1 MKKLFTFLL
10 LFFALFMLAGSE
22 PLWKNL
28 PDGGKGEKIY
38 YLGQFANFK
47 EISEQDMLFFKKIQK
62 KAEKEKVLGII
73 LELDTPGGSVDT
85 ALKYISLFAR
95 SKVPL
100 VVYLNPQ
107 GISAGMIIALGADR
121 IAINPLGVIGDAMP
135 IQMQGAK
142 IRPIVDKKRSETEQ
156 KQDKSKENITENKK
170 EISSKNTL
178 DKIIE
183 ELKKHEN
190 LKENKENQALADQK
204 FLTVFYKIMQLM
216 AEKNNRPVKI
226 IRATCDPYIEL
237 KKEIDGIDHKSGSPL
252 TLSAAEALKLNV
264 VDYIVKDKNELLSS
278 LGAPHAELVEI
289 KKDGIEQIIS
299 FLSHPVLS
307 GLLLTL
313 GLIGIFIEIKT
324 PGFGVS
330 GTLGTLFIVLFFLGH
345 VASGASE
352 WGPMVVFFVGLI
364 LLLLE
369 IFLIPGFGIIGL
381 LGFGCIIF
389 ALLTAFGSGNL
400 QTGLQ
405 VVVLSLL
412 AVLASCILLYIYVLP
427 KSKFFGRFTL
437 TATSGNVEKKS
448 ISNTEE
454 TSQIVPGTTGITL
467 TALKPAGKVKFG
479 EQIFEGRSFD
489 SSAIDENTLVTVVK
503 TSPFEIEVRKKG

>member
-1 MKKLFTFLL
+1 MKRFSIFC
-10 LFFALFMLAGSE
+10 LFFIFSSILCGAE

-28 PDGGKGEKIY
+28 NNEGRGEKIF
-38 YLGQFANFK
+38 YLPQFSEFK
-47 EISEQDMLFFKKIQK
+47 EISNQDMLFFKKVQAR
-62 KAEKEKVLGII
+62 AEKEKALAII

-100 VVYLNPQ
+100 VVFLNPQ

-135 IQMQGAK
+135 VQQQGTK
-142 IRPIVDKKRSETEQ
+142 IRPIADRKRSVSEQ
-156 KQDKSKENITENKK
+156 QKNKQKTA
-170 EISSKNTL
+170 
-178 DKIIE
+178 DKIEKSTVQQIID
-183 ELKKHEN
+183 ELKKHDAIKN
-190 LKENKENQALADQK
+190 TKEEQALADQK
-204 FLTVFYKIMQLM
+204 FLTVFYKIMELLAQ
-216 AEKNNRPVKI
+216 KNKRPEKI

-237 KKEIDGIDHKSGSPL
+237 KKETDGIDHKSGSPL
-252 TLSAAEALKLNV
+252 TLSAAEALKLGV
-264 VDYIVKDKNELLSS
+264 VDYIAKDKKELLAS
-278 LGAPHAELVEI
+278 LGAPQAELVEI
-289 KKDGIEQIIS
+289 KKDAFEQIIA

-313 GLIGIFIEIKT
+313 GLIGIFIEIRT

-352 WGPMVVFFVGLI
+352 WGPIVVFFVGLI

-369 IFLIPGFGIIGL
+369 VFLIPGFGIVGV
-381 LGFGCIIF
+381 LGFSCILF
-389 ALLTAFGSGNL
+389 SLLSAFGSGNL
-400 QTGLQ
+400 QTGLK

-412 AVLASCILLYIYVLP
+412 AVMVICILLYMYILP
-427 KSKFFGRFTL
+427 KSRFFGRFIL
-437 TATSGNVEKKS
+437 NTASGETDKNNISEKTSFKAAVGMS
-448 ISNTEE
+448 
-454 TSQIVPGTTGITL
+454 GITL
-467 TALKPAGKVKFG
+467 TQLKPTGKVKFA

-489 SSAIDENTLVTVVK
+489 GSVIPENTAVTAVK
-503 TSPFEIEVRKKG
+503 INPFEIEVKKEENA

>member
-1 MKKLFTFLL
+1 MKNIFAFLL
-10 LFFALFMLAGSE
+10 LMTAMLLYSAE

-28 PDGGKGEKIY
+28 PDGGKNEKIY
-38 YLGQFANFK
+38 YISQFSDFK
-47 EISEQDMLFFKKIQK
+47 EISDQEMLFFKKIQK
-62 KAEKEKVLGII
+62 KAEKEKILGII

-85 ALKYISLFAR
+85 ALKYISLFAK
-95 SKVPL
+95 SKIPL

-135 IQMQGAK
+135 IQMQSGK
-142 IRPIVDKKRSETEQ
+142 IRPITDKKRSESEQ
-156 KQDKSKENITENKK
+156 KKENSEKVAPSTDKN
-170 EISSKNTL
+170 SKHIVEKVI
-178 DKIIE
+178 D
-183 ELKKHEN
+183 ELKKHED
-190 LKENKENQALADQK
+190 LKKNDEDQALADQK
-204 FLTVFYKIMQLM
+204 FLTVFYKIMQLL
-216 AEKNNRPVKI
+216 AEKNNRPVKVV
-226 IRATCDPYIEL
+226 RATCDPYIEL
-237 KKEIDGIDHKSGSPL
+237 KKDIDGIDHKSGSPL
-252 TLSAAEALKLNV
+252 TLSANEALKLNV
-264 VDYIVKDKNELLSS
+264 VDYIVKDKSEILAA
-278 LGAPHAELVEI
+278 LGAPNAELTEI

-313 GLIGIFIEIKT
+313 GLIGIFIEIRT

-330 GTLGTLFIVLFFLGH
+330 GTLGIMLVVLFFLGH

-369 IFLIPGFGIIGL
+369 IFLIPGFGVVGI

-389 ALLTAFGSGNL
+389 SLLSAFGSGNL

-412 AVLASCILLYIYVLP
+412 AVLIISILLYMYVLP
-427 KSKFFGRFTL
+427 KSKFFGRFML
-437 TATSGNVEKKS
+437 NTSSGKVAKNYIAGTNQLLKIE
-448 ISNTEE
+448 
-454 TSQIVPGTTGITL
+454 PGMNGITL
-467 TALKPAGKVKFG
+467 TTLKPTGKIKF
-479 EQIFEGRSFD
+479 ENQIFEGRSFD
-489 SSAIDENTLVTVVK
+489 GSVIDADTAVTAVK
-503 TSPFEIEVRKKG
+503 VSPFEIEVCKKDNA

>member
-1 MKKLFTFLL
+1 MKKICTFLL
-10 LFFALFMLAGSE
+10 IFSAIFLFSAE
-22 PLWKNL
+22 PLWKDL
-28 PDGGKGEKIY
+28 PDGGKGRKIF
-38 YLGQFANFK
+38 YLGQFSNFK

-62 KAEKEKVLGII
+62 KAEKDNALGII
-73 LELDTPGGSVDT
+73 LELDTPGGQVDI
-85 ALKYISLFAR
+85 ALKYISLFAK
-95 SKVPL
+95 SKIPL

-135 IQMQGAK
+135 IQMQGSK
-142 IRPIVDKKRSETEQ
+142 ILPIADKKRSESEQ
-156 KQDKSKENITENKK
+156 QQKTDTKETQSENKQNTIEKVIK
-170 EISSKNTL
+170 EIEKHEL
-178 DKIIE
+178 
-183 ELKKHEN
+183 LKKDNEN
-190 LKENKENQALADQK
+190 EALAKQK
-204 FLTVFYKIMQLM
+204 FLTVFYKIMQLL
-216 AEKNNRPVKI
+216 AEKNNRPVKV

-237 KKEIDGIDHKSGSPL
+237 NEKDDGINHKSGSPL
-252 TLSAAEALKLNV
+252 TLSAAEALKLKV
-264 VDYIVKDKNELLSS
+264 VDYIVKDKSELLAAI
-278 LGAPHAELVEI
+278 GAPQAELAEI

-313 GLIGIFIEIKT
+313 GLIGIFIEIRT

-369 IFLIPGFGIIGL
+369 IFLIPGFGIVGI

-389 ALLTAFGSGNL
+389 SLLSAFGSGNL
-400 QTGLQ
+400 QTGLK

-412 AVLASCILLYIYVLP
+412 AVMIICILLYMYVLP
-427 KSKFFGRFTL
+427 KSRFFSKL
-437 TATSGNVEKKS
+437 MLNSGSGDVAKNPVTVS
-448 ISNTEE
+448 SASVN
-454 TSQIVPGTTGITL
+454 PGMTGITI
-467 TALKPAGKVKFG
+467 TQLKPTGKIKF
-479 EQIFEGRSFD
+479 ENEIFEGRSFD
-489 SSAIDENTLVTVVK
+489 GSVINKNTTVTAVK
-503 TSPFEIEVRKKG
+503 ISPFEIEVKPTQDS

>member
-352 WGPMVVFFVGLI
+352 WGPMAKIKMKL
-364 LLLLE
+364 
-369 IFLIPGFGIIGL
+369 
-381 LGFGCIIF
+381 C
-389 ALLTAFGSGNL
+389 
-400 QTGLQ
+400 
-405 VVVLSLL
+405 
-412 AVLASCILLYIYVLP
+412 
-427 KSKFFGRFTL
+427 
-437 TATSGNVEKKS
+437 
-448 ISNTEE
+448 
-454 TSQIVPGTTGITL
+454 
-467 TALKPAGKVKFG
+467 
-479 EQIFEGRSFD
+479 
-489 SSAIDENTLVTVVK
+489 
-503 TSPFEIEVRKKG
+503 